1 MLPGEVE
8 PLSSQRTP
16 SWVRGLKSTAV
27 SRLSLRY
34 SWRRLVS
41 PDRSIDERRF
51 VLRLREMT
59 VSPMSRSPVIR
70 VIRFP
75 LSQSLRM
82 LSSPVTSTDVRLLSL
97 RNALSSRENR
107 ERSMDEM
114 FVSYR

>member
-1 MLPGEVE
+1 M
-8 PLSSQRTP
+8 SSQRT
-16 SWVRGLKSTAV
+16 SSCVSALTSTAV

-34 SWRRLVS
+34 SWRRPVS
-41 PDRSIDERRF
+41 PDRSIEERRF
-51 VLRLREMT
+51 VLRLTEMM
-59 VSPMSRSPVIR
+59 VSPMSRSPVIW

-75 LSQSLRM
+75 LSQSLWM